1 MGQLVVGCFVVLV
14 VFGPVW
20 FILWLIGL
28 IFDEFNPV
36 DSEESSEL
44 VNNGHNDSNA
54 AVGTKT
60 AVIDQYS
67 NGHFYTSAIVD
78 GVTVEF
84 MVDTGATQ
92 VALTLSD
99 AKRLGFDPE
108 ELNFCERIST
118 VNGETVAAEVL
129 INSIR
134 IGQVEI
140 FNISALVVGSMSVP
154 SLLGMNFL
162 SELDSYEFRGPD
174 LVIRQ

>member
-1 MGQLVVGCFVVLV
+1 MGQIVFGCFVLLLVLSV
-14 VFGPVW
+14 VIGP
-20 FILWLIGL
+20 LWIRLL
-28 IFDEFNPV
+28 FNEFNSE
-36 DSEESSEL
+36 DSDESSEPGDIGKNYTTATQ
-44 VNNGHNDSNA
+44 VA
-54 AVGTKT
+54 KT

-67 NGHFYTSAIVD
+67 NGHFYTSAFVD

-84 MVDTGATQ
+84 MVDTGATR